1 MNIYPYHCQIQKI
14 ANIEKVGQSMHFD
27 LNRLFNNVINDV
39 QNENAFTS
47 HQNVVFNIVVFK
59 QFHSGE
65 LL

>member
-1 MNIYPYHCQIQKI
+1 
-14 ANIEKVGQSMHFD
+14 MHFD

-59 QFHSGE
+59 QFYSGE